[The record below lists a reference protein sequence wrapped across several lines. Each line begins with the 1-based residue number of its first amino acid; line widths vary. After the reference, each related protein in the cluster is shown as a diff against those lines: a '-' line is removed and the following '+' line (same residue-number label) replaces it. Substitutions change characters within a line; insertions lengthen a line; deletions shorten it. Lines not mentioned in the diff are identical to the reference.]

1 MCGYTTVMAAAA
13 ATIASIALAPCFSS
27 ANPMSAAC
35 ECGAVNAIE
44 PIYGCCYLS
53 MSAVVG
59 RRV

>member
-1 MCGYTTVMAAAA
+1 MCGYTTVIAAAA
-13 ATIASIALAPCFSS
+13 ATIASTALAPCFSS
-27 ANPMSAAC
+27 VKPMSAAC

-44 PIYGCCYLS
+44 LIFCCRYF